1 MILNKMM
8 INIKNKRKCLKNI
21 LRSMNNLKN
30 INLKMK
36 IKYFMKNL
44 RIYIKLNKI

>member
-21 LRSMNNLKN
+21 LKNMNNLKN